1 MPDSSLTERT
11 SPNAAAP
18 ADGALPKH
26 PYALS
31 REDVARAYAVDTA
44 RGLSA
49 DDVAARLERYG
60 PNRLDEPARRHPLLR
75 FLDQFRS
82 LLIVILIGAAVL
94 AGIVGDLKDA
104 IVIGIVLLINATIGF
119 VMENRAERS
128 LEALRTMLSATA
140 RVRRDGSAQLVDAE
154 DVVPGDVV
162 LLDAGDRLPADGRLL
177 VAESVEADESAL
189 TGESQ
194 PVEKTVQPT
203 APDAV
208 LAERRSMAYM
218 STTLTRGRAELLVTA
233 SGMST
238 EVGAI
243 AGMLATSVEP
253 KNPLQIQLDSVGRRI
268 TLIGGI
274 AVAIYAVLALFQGA
288 ELGELALSAVALAV
302 ATVPEGLPAVL
313 ALTLALG
320 VNRMAKRGAI
330 VKRLAS
336 VEALGAATVICSDKT
351 GTLTLN
357 RMTVRSVISEDREV
371 AVEAVPLGALTSFVL
386 CNDATVGAEGTV
398 IGDPTEGALIM
409 LGRTAG
415 VDVEQLQAAHPRV
428 GTVPFDAGRKW
439 MATLHREDDV
449 IRVHVKGAPDVLL
462 DRCTSLRTSEG
473 VRALDD
479 ADRARVLV
487 QVQDLGSQGLRTL
500 ASATAT
506 LPAFAAD
513 LEPDDIVGLLTELTL
528 VALVGIT
535 DPPRPEARQAIAECH
550 RAGIDVKM
558 ITGDHRD
565 TAAAIARELGI
576 RGEVVTG
583 AQIDAMGP
591 DGLAGRIEEIG
602 VFARVSP
609 EHKVE
614 IVQALTARGHVAAMT
629 GDGVNDAAAL
639 RSAHI
644 GVAMGITGTEVTKE
658 AGSMILTDDNFAT
671 IVLAVREGRGIY
683 DNIVKFVRFQL
694 STNIGAILSF
704 LGAAVVG
711 LPAPLAAIQ
720 VLWVN
725 IIMDGPPAIALG
737 VDPVRPGIMLEAPR
751 RSTERVLK
759 ARRLGGMLRSGVV
772 MAAGTLG
779 VLAWAGGVYI
789 EAVALTMAFTTFVLF
804 QFFNALN
811 ARAERETI
819 FTSHLLSNRWLWI
832 SFGAVVALQVA
843 IVQLPFL
850 HVVFRTTALTAGQ
863 WAICAAIAVSVLLVE
878 EVVKLGTRLSGRAGL
893 QQARLTVPVRWL
905 FRLGRME

>member
-737 VDPVRPGIMLEAPR
+737 VDPARPGIMLEAPR
-751 RSTERVLK
+751 RSTERVLN
-759 ARRLGGMLRSGVV
+759 ARRLGGMLRSGAV

-850 HVVFRTTALTAGQ
+850 HDVFRTTALTAGQ

>member
-1 MPDSSLTERT
+1 MNDMSVTTKTPATGVILSDG
-11 SPNAAAP
+11 AAP
-18 ADGALPKH
+18 ER
-26 PYALS
+26 PYAVGP
-31 REDVARAYAVDTA
+31 EEVARAYGVDAA

-49 DDVAARLERYG
+49 ADVATRLERYG
-60 PNRLDEPARRHPLLR
+60 PNRLAEPARRPALLR

-82 LLIVILIGAAVL
+82 LLILILMGAALL
-94 AGIVGDLKDA
+94 AGVVGDLKDA
-104 IVIGIVLLINATIGF
+104 IVIGVVLLINATIGF

-128 LEALRTMLSATA
+128 LEALRTMLSSTA
-140 RVRRDGSAQLVDAE
+140 RVRRDGYVQLVDAE

-194 PVEKTVQPT
+194 PVAKTVLPT

-233 SGMST
+233 TGMST

-243 AGMLATSVEP
+243 AGILARSVEP

-274 AVAIYAVLALFQGA
+274 AVALYAVLASLQGA

-336 VEALGAATVICSDKT
+336 VETLGAATVVCSDKT

-357 RMTVRSVISEDREV
+357 RMTVRSVLSEGREL
-371 AVEAVPLGALTSFVL
+371 AVGVVPHDAVTSFVL
-386 CNDATVGAEGTV
+386 CNDATVDAEGRV
-398 IGDPTEGALIM
+398 IGDPTEGALAM
-409 LGRTAG
+409 LGRGAG
-415 VDVEQLQAAHPRV
+415 VDVDRLRAAHPRV
-428 GTVPFDAGRKW
+428 STVPFDAVRKW
-439 MATLHREDDV
+439 MATLHLEDDV
-449 IRVHVKGAPDVLL
+449 VRVHVKGAPDVLL
-462 DRCTSLRTSEG
+462 ARCTTVRTPDG
-473 VRALDD
+473 VRALDE
-479 ADRARVLV
+479 AGRARVLA

-506 LPAFAAD
+506 LPASAAE
-513 LEPDDIVGLLTELTL
+513 LEPDAVVDLLTELTL
-528 VALVGIT
+528 VAVVGIT
-535 DPPRPEARQAIAECH
+535 DPPRPEARAAVAECH

-583 AQIDAMGP
+583 AEIDAMGP
-591 DGLAGRIEEIG
+591 GGLTGRIEEIG

-609 EHKVE
+609 EHKVA
-614 IVQALTARGHVAAMT
+614 IVQALTARGHVTAMT

-644 GVAMGITGTEVTKE
+644 GVAMGIAGTEVTKE

-683 DNIVKFVRFQL
+683 DNVVKFVRFQL

-704 LGAAVVG
+704 LGAAAVG

-737 VDPVRPGIMLEAPR
+737 VDAARPGLMAEPPR
-751 RSTERVLK
+751 RSTERVLN
-759 ARRLGGMLRSGVV
+759 ARRLGRMLRSGAV
-772 MAAGTLG
+772 MATGTLG
-779 VLAWAGGVYI
+779 VLAWAGDAHT
-789 EAVALTMAFTTFVLF
+789 EAVALTMAFTTFVMF

-811 ARAERETI
+811 ARAERESV
-819 FTSHLLSNRWLWI
+819 FTRHLFSNRWLWI

-850 HVVFRTTALTAGQ
+850 HDVFRTTALTAGQ
-863 WAICAAIAVSVLLVE
+863 WAICAAVAVSVLLVE
-878 EVVKLGTRLSGRAGL
+878 EAVKLGTRLTGRA
-893 QQARLTVPVRWL
+893 P
-905 FRLGRME
+905 LGGRG